1 MDTLTASH
9 ICTSEN
15 QVSTNARCG
24 HAAAAFSGTAK
35 HTSEEDDVGV
45 LLLISPDP
53 RSAWRRRRRKGGGWR
68 GGATPGRPTP
78 RLRHPKMRAE
88 AAPSEPPSVVHLLP
102 LRLLHPRKVESRPKL
117 APKKGTANPLLK
129 ARGIPLKK
137 ARGIEIVGEQQQV
150 RTRDVLEERRG
161 ELSEEKGENEGSS
174 EKAAVREAG

>member
-24 HAAAAFSGTAK
+24 HATAAFSGTAK
-35 HTSEEDDVGV
+35 HTCEEDDVGV

-88 AAPSEPPSVVHLLP
+88 AAPSEPPSRRASVAPAIAAPTLGLLLSWRWP
-102 LRLLHPRKVESRPKL
+102 AAAGIGGREGRPPDSWGGMRGRPPAVSCTISVGALCEKLR
-117 APKKGTANPLLK
+117 G
-129 ARGIPLKK
+129 G
-137 ARGIEIVGEQQQV
+137 VGAGRRRNRRETT
-150 RTRDVLEERRG
+150 TRFFFF
-161 ELSEEKGENEGSS
+161 
-174 EKAAVREAG
+174 